1 MWIEC
6 FCRLNVEMSGKGTLT
21 LVKGK
26 WVRVPPPDSRS
37 AEEIIA
43 ANLAKLEA
51 QRVEA
56 SRKAQEERAKRE
68 EEIYKKIKAL
78 EESVSASCAVMGGKR
93 KTRRSS
99 RKNRKQTRRSP
110 RKNRKQTRRS

>member
-1 MWIEC
+1 
-6 FCRLNVEMSGKGTLT
+6 MSDSKKGILK

-26 WVRVPPPDSRS
+26 WVRETPPPDSRS

-56 SRKAQEERAKRE
+56 SRKAQEERAKRAENEKKTKASE
-68 EEIYKKIKAL
+68 ETA
-78 EESVSASCAVMGGKR
+78 SASCAVMGGKR

>member
-1 MWIEC
+1 
-6 FCRLNVEMSGKGTLT
+6 MSDSKKGILK

-26 WVRVPPPDSRS
+26 WVRETPPPDSRS

-56 SRKAQEERAKRE
+56 SRKAQEERAKAAAE
-68 EEIYKKIKAL
+68 NEKKIKAS
-78 EESVSASCAVMGGKR
+78 EEPASASCTVMGGKR

>member
-1 MWIEC
+1 MP
-6 FCRLNVEMSGKGTLT
+6 GKGTLT
-21 LVKGK
+21 LKNGK
-26 WVRVPPPDSRS
+26 WIRVPPPDPRA
-37 AEEIIA
+37 AEEKIA
-43 ANLAKLEA
+43 ANMAKLEA

-56 SRKAQEERAKRE
+56 SRKAQEERAKAAAE
-68 EEIYKKIKAL
+68 NEKQIKAS
-78 EESVSASCAVMGGKR
+78 EEPASCAVMGGKR

>member
-1 MWIEC
+1 
-6 FCRLNVEMSGKGTLT
+6 MSGKGTLT

-26 WVRVPPPDSRS
+26 WVRVHPPPDSRT
-37 AEEIIA
+37 AEEKVA
-43 ANLAKLEA
+43 ANRANLLATLDALGAKEA
-51 QRVEA
+51 LKRVQALNKKAAAEA
-56 SRKAQEERAKRE
+56 RA
-68 EEIYKKIKAL
+68 EIEKKIKAS
-78 EESVSASCAVMGGKR
+78 EEPASASCAVMGGKR